1 MQVREQD
8 GVSGGLMTHTSFFNN
23 RIPATFDAREERKGA
38 PMINGVSDTESETFQ
53 SDECDEKRSY
63 TPQPR

>member
-1 MQVREQD
+1 
-8 GVSGGLMTHTSFFNN
+8 MTHTSFFNN
-23 RIPATFDAREERKGA
+23 RIPATFDAREEHKGA
-38 PMINGVSDTESETFQ
+38 PMINGESDTESETFQ